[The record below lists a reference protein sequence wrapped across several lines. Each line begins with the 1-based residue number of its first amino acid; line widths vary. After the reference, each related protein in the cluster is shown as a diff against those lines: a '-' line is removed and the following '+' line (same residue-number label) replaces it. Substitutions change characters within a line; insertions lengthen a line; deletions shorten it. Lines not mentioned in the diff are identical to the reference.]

1 MMQEAQQSLPQTGSD
16 SASRLWTDAQLQ
28 HLHWYLSCTT
38 EPQGSCPVADKAP
51 AIEKCDKAE
60 ESSPAKEA
68 SARGPPTVGLNPLIC
83 YLEREVSR
91 QKLSR
96 RVSANRRGEDIGLEG
111 NGLKGQEAVDAYVSQ
126 LVTVIR
132 NFPYKQIDKDP
143 EVGTWVRDDVV
154 APMFAGSWD
163 FYANKKRDDGFDLPG
178 LHKLLCGEQRLLERL
193 HWAWQ
198 LISSSN
204 SKRESQT

>member
-1 MMQEAQQSLPQTGSD
+1 MMMQEAQQSLPQTASD

-51 AIEKCDKAE
+51 ASEEGDKAE

-132 NFPYKQIDKDP
+132 NFPYKLIVLIKIFFLLLGAIYQN
-143 EVGTWVRDDVV
+143 WLMCDVILNI
-154 APMFAGSWD
+154 PIKIINNF
-163 FYANKKRDDGFDLPG
+163 NII
-178 LHKLLCGEQRLLERL
+178 LLG
-193 HWAWQ
+193 
-198 LISSSN
+198 
-204 SKRESQT
+204 